1 MISEEMLKE
10 LTIGTV
16 IKSNVPKKKRTYI
29 SYKERNG
36 IANQLL
42 NFSDCG
48 DTIDWVFAGMYFIG
62 EKKFLKCIEKNPVL
76 PLELRGAPGC
86 FYGEKELSNIARYF
100 FTKTNGFRYAR
111 GMNDHD
117 VNLLLGVEVNIPNKY
132 YVFKE
137 RNYSPETSVKHRR
150 AIQGAR
156 VRHSAYS
163 YSRIELPSSDAAD
176 IVFSDKP
183 YWLASR
189 TVSVEEDCA
198 YFGLG
203 EVTKDGLVNMG
214 HSLFKSTGETLG
226 GMNTSYVRSVVYI
239 DPELVSLIKLNSGAY
254 GLVAS

>member
-1 MISEEMLKE
+1 MISEKMLKE

-16 IKSNVPKKKRTYI
+16 IKSSVPKKKRSYI

-36 IANQLL
+36 RADQLL
-42 NFSDCG
+42 TLAG
-48 DTIDWVFAGMYFIG
+48 LEDTIDWFFVGVNFVG
-62 EKKFLKCIEKNPVL
+62 EKKFLKCIEKDPVL
-76 PLELRGAPGC
+76 PIEFRGAQAC
-86 FYGEKELSNIARYF
+86 LYGEKELSNIARYWF
-100 FTKTNGFRYAR
+100 NRK
-111 GMNDHD
+111 GMNYSRSICVDD
-117 VNLLLGVEVNIPNKY
+117 INMLLNVEREQQNRCYTFGI
-132 YVFKE
+132 
-137 RNYSPETSVKHRR
+137 RDYSPESFIKHRH
-150 AIQGAR
+150 ASKGKK